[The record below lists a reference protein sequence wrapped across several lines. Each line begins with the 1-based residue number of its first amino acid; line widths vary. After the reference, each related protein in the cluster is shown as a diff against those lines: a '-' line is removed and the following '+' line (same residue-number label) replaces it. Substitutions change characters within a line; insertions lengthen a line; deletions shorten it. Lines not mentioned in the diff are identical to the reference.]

1 MTVDNWTL
9 ILRIAGA
16 SLLGAIVGFEREK
29 EKKPAGLR
37 TIMLT
42 TLGSA
47 LAMLMA
53 QRLSAFLQV
62 DPNLD
67 MTLNPTRLLGA
78 IMQGVG
84 FLGAGTIFM
93 HHRTV
98 HGLTTAAAVWA
109 MAVVG
114 VAVGVGD
121 WVLAISGTIV
131 AFFILRILGP
141 LGARLGPKK

>member
-1 MTVDNWTL
+1 MPINNWTL
-9 ILRIAGA
+9 ILRIGGA
-16 SLLGAIVGFEREK
+16 ALLGAIVGFEREA
-29 EKKPAGLR
+29 EQKPAGLR
-37 TIMLT
+37 TIMLI
-42 TLGSA
+42 TLGA
-47 LAMLMA
+47 TLAMLMA
-53 QRLSAFLQV
+53 QRLSDFIQI
-62 DPNLD
+62 DPDLD

-78 IMQGVG
+78 LMQGVG

-93 HHRTV
+93 HKRTV

-114 VAVGVGD
+114 AAVGVGD
-121 WVLAISGTIV
+121 WVLAISGTVV

>member
-1 MTVDNWTL
+1 MIVDNWTL

-16 SLLGAIVGFEREK
+16 SLLGAVVGFEREK

-53 QRLSAFLQV
+53 QRLSDFLQV

-93 HHRTV
+93 QHRTV

>member
-1 MTVDNWTL
+1 MVIDNWTL
-9 ILRIAGA
+9 ILHLGGA

-29 EKKPAGLR
+29 EQKPAGLR

-42 TLGSA
+42 TLGA
-47 LAMLMA
+47 TLAMLMA
-53 QRLSAFLQV
+53 QRLSDFIQI
-62 DPNLD
+62 DPNLN

-78 IMQGVG
+78 LMQGVG

-93 HHRTV
+93 QKRTV

-114 VAVGVGD
+114 AAVGVGD
-121 WVLAISGTIV
+121 WVLAISGTV
-131 AFFILRILGP
+131 MAFFILRLLGP
-141 LGARLGPKK
+141 LSARLGPKK